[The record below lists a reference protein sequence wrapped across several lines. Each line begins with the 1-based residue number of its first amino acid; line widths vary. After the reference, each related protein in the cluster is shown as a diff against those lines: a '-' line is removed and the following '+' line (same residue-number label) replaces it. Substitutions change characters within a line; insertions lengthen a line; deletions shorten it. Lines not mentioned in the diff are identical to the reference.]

1 MDQPTVNGPIRYPD
15 QVMPPRSSDHL
26 EYVPLQHH
34 SVTESMEAKLKRL
47 RPSHSEER
55 STAPAFDAG
64 VPDGIQAQCESASK
78 PRTHNILTRSTLQWC
93 AASGEDHTPKQSHP
107 STFWLPSLG
116 GHPRTALLAG
126 DAASVDDLIQ
136 VHPHGRY
143 VTSAGTFLLH
153 RGIRQSSTTEAR
165 APSV

>member
-1 MDQPTVNGPIRYPD
+1 MERPTVNGAIRLPD
-15 QVMPPRSSDHL
+15 RAMPPRSSSHL
-26 EYVPLQHH
+26 KYVPLQHH

-47 RPSHSEER
+47 RPSPSEER

-64 VPDGIQAQCESASK
+64 VPDGIQAQCKSASK

-116 GHPRTALLAG
+116 SHPGTALLAG
-126 DAASVDDLIQ
+126 EAASVDDLIQ
-136 VHPHGRY
+136 VHPHGQY
-143 VTSAGTFLLH
+143 VTGAGTFFLH
-153 RGIRQSSTTEAR
+153 RGIRPSSTTDAS
-165 APSV
+165 APYV